1 MRSGLIAQK
10 IGMTRVFTDAG
21 EHVPVT
27 VLKVDKCQVIAQRT
41 QEKNGYSAVQ
51 LGVVQPVAEDLRAAD
66 LPAVTGLST
75 ATLWRL
81 ERRGEFPGRRRV
93 SPRCVGWLSSEVE
106 EWLRSRP
113 LARHAGPT

>member
-1 MRSGLIAQK
+1 MAQAN
-10 IGMTRVFTDAG
+10 TAVH
-21 EHVPVT
+21 HVVT
-27 VLKVDKCQVIAQRT
+27 TGASENATER
-41 QEKNGYSAVQ
+41 Y
-51 LGVVQPVAEDLRAAD
+51 LRAAD

-93 SPRCVGWLSSEVE
+93 SPRCVGWLASEVE

-113 LARHAGPT
+113 LARHAGTT